1 VKIPDLL
8 IAATAERYSVQIV
21 HYDRDFETIG
31 SVTGQSTR
39 WVAPRGSL
47 QL

>member
-8 IAATAERYSVQIV
+8 IAACAERHGVQIV
-21 HYDRDFETIG
+21 HYDRDFDTIAAI
-31 SVTGQSTR
+31 TGQEVR

-47 QL
+47 